1 VSTVSDLEV
10 SDRCILGRLSHTV
23 PKRKHNA
30 NAKVGP
36 QCPLVLSRGL
46 AIVVENWSE
55 VRKGELEVACGAWV
69 AQALK
74 VWEPAAHLDIGDV
87 CERASRQ
94 YQMPFFADEA

>member
-1 VSTVSDLEV
+1 MPMQRWGPNTRWYCPEV
-10 SDRCILGRLSHTV
+10 
-23 PKRKHNA
+23 
-30 NAKVGP
+30 
-36 QCPLVLSRGL
+36 
-46 AIVVENWSE
+46 IVVESWSE